1 MPNARVLIVEDDPSI
16 RTGLRDAL
24 ELAGYS
30 IAEAADGRAGAD
42 AALSGDHDL
51 ILLDI
56 MLPEIDGFHVLELI
70 RGSKPRLPVI
80 CLTAMGEQADRVRG
94 LKAGADDYIVKPFGL
109 DELLARVEA
118 VLRRSGS
125 PSPEPDPD
133 PAESHTLTIAG
144 RQIDLARQE
153 ITTGAGERRILPRRE
168 AEVLEYL
175 VTNRGRAITREE
187 LLERVWGI
195 DPRGMQTRTVD
206 MAVAR
211 LRDALGDSGPDHA
224 VILTVRGR
232 GYMLAAE
239 GDAT

>member
-1 MPNARVLIVEDDPSI
+1 M
-16 RTGLRDAL
+16 
-24 ELAGYS
+24 
-30 IAEAADGRAGAD
+30 
-42 AALSGDHDL
+42 
-51 ILLDI
+51 
-56 MLPEIDGFHVLELI
+56 
-70 RGSKPRLPVI
+70 
-80 CLTAMGEQADRVRG
+80 
-94 LKAGADDYIVKPFGL
+94 
-109 DELLARVEA
+109 
-118 VLRRSGS
+118 
-125 PSPEPDPD
+125 
-133 PAESHTLTIAG
+133 
-144 RQIDLARQE
+144 
-153 ITTGAGERRILPRRE
+153 
-168 AEVLEYL
+168 LEYL

>member
-16 RTGLRDAL
+16 RAGLRDAL
-24 ELAGYS
+24 ALSGYTTS
-30 IAEAADGRAGAD
+30 EAVDGRAGAD
-42 AALSGDHDL
+42 AALTGDHDL
-51 ILLDI
+51 VLLDI

-70 RGSKPRLPVI
+70 RESKPQLPVI

-125 PSPEPDPD
+125 HAPEPGR
-133 PAESHTLTIAG
+133 AEPSTLTIAG
-144 RQIDLARQE
+144 REIDLARQE
-153 ITTGAGERRILPRRE
+153 ITTETGERRVLPRRE

-232 GYMLAAE
+232 GYMLAA
-239 GDAT
+239 GDGDS

>member
-16 RTGLRDAL
+16 RAGLRDAL
-24 ELAGYS
+24 ELAGYT

-51 ILLDI
+51 VLLDI

-118 VLRRSGS
+118 VLRRSGAQA
-125 PSPEPDPD
+125 PDPDPD

-153 ITTGAGERRILPRRE
+153 ITTDAGERRILPRRE